1 MKRGKKKVSIVGT
14 RCSLRVVLYGK
25 DRFSFDTH
33 ARYSVVIQIV
43 LCDHSTMR
51 FQIFFARGKAMILRS
66 DGDFFG
72 LNIFYG
78 LVTSTMTKLQLIG
91 ACPNGM
97 G

>member
-1 MKRGKKKVSIVGT
+1 
-14 RCSLRVVLYGK
+14 
-25 DRFSFDTH
+25 
-33 ARYSVVIQIV
+33 
-43 LCDHSTMR
+43 MR
-51 FQIFFARGKAMILRS
+51 FQIFFARGKAMVLRS
-66 DGDFFG
+66 DGHFFG